1 MSAGRLHR
9 IASEAPASV
18 EAVAAERL
26 VEGAPTTRTI
36 IDYERDEKT
45 YVGEWSTDV
54 GAWRVA
60 YDEWEFCYLLEGAC
74 ELVPDGGAPQR
85 FAQGDSFVVEPG
97 FKGVW
102 RVLAPMRKKFV
113 IRMD

>member
-1 MSAGRLHR
+1 MSADRLHR
-9 IASEAPASV
+9 IAGEAPASV
-18 EAVAAERL
+18 EAIAAERL

-45 YVGEWSTDV
+45 YVGEWAADV

-60 YDEWEFCYLLEGAC
+60 YDEWEFCHVLEGAC
-74 ELVPDGGAPQR
+74 ELIPEGGAAQR
-85 FAQGDSFVVEPG
+85 FGAGDSFVIEPG
-97 FKGVW
+97 FTGVW

-113 IRMD
+113 IRL